1 MTNFLLW
8 KKFRHCSA
16 VTLGQESVLTAGIVP
31 LFNGDGVKESPP
43 QHTEMELFITGKSK
57 LQTIHPHDAGV
68 TFGID
73 QQFFMGAVVDE
84 EGLAGITCAEVIAQQ
99 RKYTVFRLDLCP

>member
-1 MTNFLLW
+1 MVAFPLRE
-8 KKFRHCSA
+8 KFCHGSA
-16 VTLGQESVLTAGIVP
+16 VAFRQESVLTAGIVP

-73 QQFFMGAVVDE
+73 QQFFMSAVVDE
-84 EGLAGITCAEVIAQQ
+84 EGLAGIACAEVIAQQ
-99 RKYTVFRLDLCP
+99 RKHAIFRLYLCP